1 MSYKYPSLLFS
12 YVQQIKK
19 KQTWNNSYIKTYIT
33 NNTRSLNLAHAFVRL
48 KV

>member
-19 KQTWNNSYIKTYIT
+19 NPWNNSYIKTYIT